1 MTIVQ
6 DLAGK
11 VVVVTG
17 AGRGIG
23 RQIAIGAAQRGAK
36 VALVELIAENLT
48 ATVKEISDMGMT
60 AKGYQTDISSESEI
74 IKNFAAIEKDFGQ
87 IDCLVNNAMIHD
99 PEDLLATSLEVWNR
113 TLAVTLTGSFLTIK
127 ATLPG
132 MIKRKS
138 GCIVNIGTVNAKAM
152 IGSDSY
158 SVAKAGIHALTRTVA
173 VRCTTV
179 VPGTIATD
187 AWQER
192 VDRNPQ
198 IFEKLKPWYPLG
210 RVGTPTDVTEAVLFI
225 LSDKAAWIS
234 GSEFVV
240 DGGLLAGYAPMF
252 KMVEGSD

>member
-1 MTIVQ
+1 MAIAQ

-48 ATVKEISDMGMT
+48 ATVKEISDVGMT

-127 ATLPG
+127 ATCLHP
-132 MIKRKS
+132 R
-138 GCIVNIGTVNAKAM
+138 
-152 IGSDSY
+152 
-158 SVAKAGIHALTRTVA
+158 
-173 VRCTTV
+173 
-179 VPGTIATD
+179 
-187 AWQER
+187 WQQR
-192 VDRNPQ
+192 
-198 IFEKLKPWYPLG
+198 
-210 RVGTPTDVTEAVLFI
+210 
-225 LSDKAAWIS
+225 
-234 GSEFVV
+234 
-240 DGGLLAGYAPMF
+240 M
-252 KMVEGSD
+252 